1 MSAMKRLVSLLLML
15 VAISIAS
22 AEPIVIIVRHA
33 EKADNSED
41 AELSPAGRERAE
53 ILARML
59 KDANVTA
66 IFTSE
71 RKRTQQTA
79 APLAKL
85 IGVSPNIVGAKDYP
99 ALAAKLREVKGNA
112 LVVGHGN
119 TIPDIIKTFGIDVP
133 IQIADPDYSQ
143 IFVVALDAKPRLMQL
158 RYP

>member
-1 MSAMKRLVSLLLML
+1 MKSFAFLISLFIAVSISSADPLV
-15 VAISIAS
+15 V
-22 AEPIVIIVRHA
+22 IVRHA

-41 AELSPAGRERAE
+41 AELSPDGRRRAE

-99 ALAAKLREVKGNA
+99 ALAAKLREVKGTA

-119 TIPDIIKTFGIDVP
+119 TIPDIIKALGIDVP
-133 IQIADPDYSQ
+133 VQIADPDYSQ

-158 RYP
+158 HYP